1 MALNYVWIAFFLV
14 GLVIAL
20 IKLIVFHDY
29 EIFKKLVDGIFDA
42 SKSSVLDVAF
52 PLTGVMVFF
61 MGLMNIGEK
70 AGAVNFLAR
79 LLNPFMK
86 RLFPEV
92 PDKHPAM
99 GQMVMNFSA
108 NMLGLDNAATP
119 FGLKAM
125 ESLQTLNPN
134 KETATNAQ
142 IMFLVLHTSGLT
154 LIPLSVIAY
163 RAGAGSTNP
172 TSVFIPLM
180 LATAIATIASIIIT
194 GIYQRLK
201 FDAVLITWLGT
212 MIVAIGFFAFFMG
225 RLPATQKFTGL
236 TTTEKEFKDNI
247 ISQGGVYKVVLAS
260 DEKDKLVE
268 VFIKPD
274 SLYKKYYAGK
284 INTSIY
290 GGANALNQYPAFQF
304 PVKNFDS
311 VNSWVQN
318 RATGIVVVN
327 DEIKNWKGPLLSKE
341 IFGNVLGNLILFL
354 VVSAFIIGGFVK
366 KINVFDAFIEGA
378 KHGWEVII
386 KIIPYLVGMLVGIRV
401 FRESGA
407 LTAITNGLSWSLNLI
422 GIGGDYV
429 AALPIAIMRPFS
441 GAGARGLMLDIYT
454 NPAYGPDSF
463 VGKLAS
469 IVFGSADTTFYIL
482 ALYFGSV
489 GIKKVRYAIWAGMIA
504 DFIGVIAAILIAYL
518 MMR

>member
-14 GLVIAL
+14 GLVIAF

-42 SKSSVLDVAF
+42 SKSSVMDVAL

-61 MGLMNIGEK
+61 MGLMNVGEK

-154 LIPLSVIAY
+154 LIPLSIIAY
-163 RAGAGSTNP
+163 RAGAGSVNP

-180 LATAIATIASIIIT
+180 LATAVATIASIIIT

-212 MIVAIGFFAFFMG
+212 MILGIGLFAWFMW
-225 RLPATQKFTGL
+225 RLPSQKDFATPVLL
-236 TTTEKEFKDNI
+236 TKE
-247 ISQGGVYKVVLAS
+247 
-260 DEKDKLVE
+260 
-268 VFIKPD
+268 
-274 SLYKKYYAGK
+274 
-284 INTSIY
+284 T
-290 GGANALNQYPAFQF
+290 
-304 PVKNFDS
+304 
-311 VNSWVQN
+311 
-318 RATGIVVVN
+318 
-327 DEIKNWKGPLLSKE
+327 
-341 IFGNVLGNLILFL
+341 FGNVLGNLILFVL
-354 VVSAFIIGGFVK
+354 ISAFIIGGVIK

-378 KHGWEVII
+378 KGGWEVIV
-386 KIIPYLVGMLVGIRV
+386 KIIPYLVGMLVAIRV
-401 FRESGA
+401 FRDSGA
-407 LTAITNGLSWSLNLI
+407 LTAVINGISWALNSI

-429 AALPIAIMRPFS
+429 AALPVAIMRPFS
-441 GAGARGLMLDIYT
+441 GAGARGLMLDIFT

-463 VGKLAS
+463 VGKMAS
-469 IVFGSADTTFYIL
+469 TFQGSADTTFYIL

-489 GIKKVRYAIWAGMIA
+489 GIKKVRYAIWAGMLA